1 MIKKKNWNWKLHFH
15 LSRAPAT
22 ARTSRLSDVMSQ
34 NFLSKCPTLGPGR
47 PAHLDCLTDRP
58 SISGIFPLN
67 IILAVSIIL
76 IYDTLL
82 NLLLFHVW
90 IQLVLTIL
98 TNIHLLATYSSSWC
112 FVRWTDWELS
122 RSVKWRDGYLS
133 KEKENTL
140 SGGYLKINDPERCFL
155 SCASLRACSNL
166 QHAAPVC
173 RLVKAWKQQNLSF

>member
-47 PAHLDCLTDRP
+47 QAHLDCLTDRP

-90 IQLVLTIL
+90 IQLFLTIL
-98 TNIHLLATYSSSWC
+98 KNIHLLTLLPDALCGEQTDKTVSISKVTGRIFIQRKGKHIVRRISEDKWSWALFPVLC
-112 FVRWTDWELS
+112 LTS
-122 RSVKWRDGYLS
+122 RLQQSAARG
-133 KEKENTL
+133 
-140 SGGYLKINDPERCFL
+140 
-155 SCASLRACSNL
+155 ACL
-166 QHAAPVC
+166 QA
-173 RLVKAWKQQNLSF
+173 R

>member
-1 MIKKKNWNWKLHFH
+1 MRFSNYCSTADSIFVSWSLRDESITKIRIIRTIYYINRLLTFLDDQEEELELKASFPFKPC
-15 LSRAPAT
+15 AGT

-82 NLLLFHVW
+82 NLLLFHV
-90 IQLVLTIL
+90 
-98 TNIHLLATYSSSWC
+98 
-112 FVRWTDWELS
+112 
-122 RSVKWRDGYLS
+122 
-133 KEKENTL
+133 
-140 SGGYLKINDPERCFL
+140 
-155 SCASLRACSNL
+155 
-166 QHAAPVC
+166 
-173 RLVKAWKQQNLSF
+173 